1 MEITVKQLSE
11 TTVRA
16 TISIG
21 SQALADAEAVAT
33 TKLSKSVKVPGFRA
47 GKVPPSVAAKH
58 VDPAALASQTM
69 DDAISKAIAEA
80 FVEKDIQAIDRP
92 QVEVKKYVPS
102 ESLEFTAEVAV
113 MPKITLG
120 DYKKLGVKQVKIEV
134 TESDVNEV
142 ITRMQAGFAEK
153 KEVSRAAKDGDD
165 VVIDFVG
172 KKDDIAFDGGTA
184 TDYTLTLGSGQ
195 FIPGFEAQI
204 EGHKEGDT
212 FDVNVEFP
220 KEYHAKDLAGQPVI
234 FSVTLKKVT
243 ERVLPELNDEFA
255 AKAGPFKTLAELKAD
270 ITAELTKQKER
281 ENSDAYKDQ
290 LIQALVEKSEVPVP
304 DILIDDQVAAI
315 ERDVQ
320 QNLMYRGMTVDAYV
334 EAQGFSDIDDW
345 KEKEVKPA
353 ATRRVQAGLVLAE
366 LSKAENMQL
375 TEQEI
380 DEHLQIHKDQV
391 AKQPEALEQL
401 STPEARRE
409 VANHYLTEKTIDRL
423 VQLNSKK

>member
-16 TISIG
+16 TISVG

-33 TKLSKSVKVPGFRA
+33 IKLSKSIKVPGFRA

-80 FVEKDIQAIDRP
+80 FVEKNIQAIDRP
-92 QVEVKKYVPS
+92 QVEVKKYVPG

-113 MPKITLG
+113 MPTITLG
-120 DYKKLGVKQVKIEV
+120 DYKKLGVKPVKTAV
-134 TESDVNEV
+134 SESDVNEV
-142 ITRMQAGFAEK
+142 ITRMQEGFAEK

-165 VVIDFVG
+165 VLIDFIG
-172 KKDDIAFDGGTA
+172 KKDDVAFEGGTA

-204 EGHKEGDT
+204 EGHKEGDE
-212 FDVNVEFP
+212 FDVSVEFP
-220 KEYHAKDLAGQPVI
+220 KEYHAKDLAGQPVV

-304 DILIDDQVAAI
+304 DVLIDDQVAAI

-334 EAQGFSDIDDW
+334 EAQGFADIDDW

-353 ATRRVQAGLVLAE
+353 AKRRVQAGLVLAE
-366 LSKAENMQL
+366 LSKAEKMQL

-423 VQLNSKK
+423 VELNSKK